1 MPRSPGSMHLDR
13 CGGGIDVTEIIGGE
27 FDCRRADVLLQAL
40 HPARAGDRHN
50 PRLLRQQPRER
61 DLRRRR
67 IPLSSNLFPY
77 TELVLTGFHFVR
89 GHTRDPATDLSATIR

>member
-1 MPRSPGSMHLDR
+1 MHLDR
-13 CGGGIDVTEIIGGE
+13 CGGGIDITEIIGGE
-27 FDCRRADVLLQAL
+27 FDCHRADVLLQAL

-67 IPLSSNLFPY
+67 IPLSSDLG
-77 TELVLTGFHFVR
+77 EQIDEWLVGFEGIR
-89 GHTRDPATDLSATIR
+89 RKAREPAS